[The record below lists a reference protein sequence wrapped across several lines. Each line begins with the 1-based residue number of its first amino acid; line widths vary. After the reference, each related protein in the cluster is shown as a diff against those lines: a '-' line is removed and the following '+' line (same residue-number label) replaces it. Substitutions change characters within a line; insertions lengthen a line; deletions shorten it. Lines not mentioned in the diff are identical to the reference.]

1 METKEMIHTIN
12 DCMEKLDYI
21 TVRKYIIDNIHHLN
35 LYKHLLD
42 DATLNVL
49 QYLNTTIDSEPQPVS
64 RQEVAIIYSI
74 NMYSKMFDVRSLRMK
89 IKENPSLL
97 MRQDI
102 RHYFNEESKTL
113 LEGMRV
119 ISNHANKV

>member
-1 METKEMIHTIN
+1 MIHTIN

-102 RHYFNEESKTL
+102 KHYFNEESKTL